1 MKIDPQEGP
10 QIHQKSMKIQP
21 WTPRCPLWCP
31 CGPMH
36 HQQGDPRT
44 KIKPPRSQNGASR
57 SPKLQF
63 RIKQIIHVT
72 NNLSA
77 VTCSKGGRRQGR
89 SLKISAA
96 TGFSLPLGVWNFLQI
111 PITGY
116 LKGIPPPILRTTA
129 AGPPAP
135 QQLLKWT
142 WKSDWKNICKNAAKS
157 ATSGPKV
164 PQAFP
169 KRPPNWPQNP
179 LKVVFA

>member
-1 MKIDPQEGP
+1 MFSAHPTSDSAVIFSPEPTKKHTSKPTLQISHPKPKKASRLMKIDPQEGP
-10 QIHQKSMKIQP
+10 KIPQKSMKIHP

-89 SLKISAA
+89 SLKIIDAE
-96 TGFSLPLGVWNFLQI
+96 
-111 PITGY
+111 
-116 LKGIPPPILRTTA
+116 GIVST
-129 AGPPAP
+129 
-135 QQLLKWT
+135 
-142 WKSDWKNICKNAAKS
+142 
-157 ATSGPKV
+157 V
-164 PQAFP
+164 
-169 KRPPNWPQNP
+169 
-179 LKVVFA
+179 